1 MYKLICIDLDGT
13 LLDSHQRVSNTN
25 KEAIRKALDEGIH
38 VAIVSGRPN
47 CFTSRIIKQI
57 DPRMG
62 HVTFNGAYYRIGG
75 VSKFFPI
82 QFETSKQLAQIAR
95 KYNVRMYFKNKNLG
109 ICTKSDAQIFD
120 YDLYKDQTDPKDRID
135 FYYYVDAI
143 TYFNE
148 NKTDVFKCFVWD
160 ENREAVKASLEEIKQ
175 LGNLH
180 IYEYGDFFEM
190 SSDSTSKGLA
200 IQDVSKELGI
210 KPEEV
215 VCIGDNFNDVSMFK
229 IAGLAVAMDN
239 APSKVKEMVDKVTL
253 TNDEHGVA
261 YAIENFVLK
270 GE

>member
-13 LLDSHQRVSNTN
+13 LLDSQQRVSTTN
-25 KEAIRKALDEGIH
+25 KEAIKKALDSGVQ

-82 QFETSKQLAQIAR
+82 DFDTVKELAKIAR
-95 KYNVRMYFKNKNLG
+95 KHNIRMYFKNKNLG
-109 ICTKSDAQIFD
+109 VCTKNDIQIFD
-120 YDLYKDQTDPKDRID
+120 YDLYKEQTDHKDRID

-143 TYFNE
+143 TYFDE
-148 NKTDVFKCFVWD
+148 NKTDVFKVFAWD
-160 ENREAVKASLEEIKQ
+160 ENIKGIEDALEEIKQ
-175 LGNLH
+175 LGHLH
-180 IYEYGDFFEM
+180 IYEYGDFYEM
-190 SSDSTSKGLA
+190 SSDLTSKGLA

-210 KPEEV
+210 KAEEV
-215 VCIGDNFNDVSMFK
+215 VCIGDNFNDVSMFE
-229 IAGLAVAMDN
+229 IAGLSVAMDN
-239 APSKVKEMVDKVTL
+239 APTKVKDMVDKVTL
-253 TNDEHGVA
+253 SNNEHGVA